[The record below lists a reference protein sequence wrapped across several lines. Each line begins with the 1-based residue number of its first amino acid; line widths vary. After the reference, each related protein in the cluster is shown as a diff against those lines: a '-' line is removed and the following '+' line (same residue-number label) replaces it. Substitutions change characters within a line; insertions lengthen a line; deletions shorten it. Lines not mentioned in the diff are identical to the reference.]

1 MRAPFQN
8 PVAKNSC
15 TARICLNFGLHFP
28 IKIAVITENIFPR
41 WLAPNLVTLTG
52 LFALVVTYIVTA
64 IYLPEFGA
72 DIPRWLYFLAGAA
85 VVFYLNMDSLD
96 GKQARRTKTSSP
108 LGQLFDHG
116 CDALAVHFILV
127 NLVSTLQLKHEWRAV
142 AGMLYVYVPWWM
154 AHWEEYHTGVMVYGA
169 GFWGVTEANYAVAMV
184 HFYTFLVGPKGWT
197 AKPLSWLSSNSF
209 ASARYSTHLGYP
221 LRILGNLGIND
232 IFLIAFGVMGFG
244 LFLDQVNRVF
254 KYAGTKYLERTTLPR
269 EEHGNKTLGRAAAAS
284 HLLQIVVTCT
294 CGGILLLLPV
304 HVPGQSRVVMATF
317 GVIYALQATRLIM
330 AHMSKEPFRIAIWP
344 IALMLVQII
353 NEPLHFVQPLFLA
366 YMINMVVVV
375 GYLHYVISIISE
387 ICGFLGIRALTIKA
401 ALD

>member
-1 MRAPFQN
+1 M
-8 PVAKNSC
+8 
-15 TARICLNFGLHFP
+15 
-28 IKIAVITENIFPR
+28 
-41 WLAPNLVTLTG
+41 TLTG

-64 IYLPEFGA
+64 IHLPSFGV

-85 VVFYLNMDSLD
+85 VVFYLHMDSLD

-142 AGMLYVYVPWWM
+142 AGMLYVYIPWWM

-197 AKPLSWLSSNSF
+197 AKPLSRLSSNSF
-209 ASARYSTHLGYP
+209 LASEYFSGLRAP
-221 LRILGNLGIND
+221 IRILENLMIND
-232 IFLIAFGVMGFG
+232 LFLIGFGVMGLG

-269 EEHGNKTLGRAAAAS
+269 EEHGNKTLGRAAAVS
-284 HLLQIVVTCT
+284 HLLQILLTCT
-294 CGGILLLLPV
+294 CGGILLLLPA
-304 HVPGQSRVVMATF
+304 HVPGQSKVVMATF
-317 GVIYALQATRLIM
+317 GVVYALQATRLIM
-330 AHMSKEPFRIAIWP
+330 AHMSKEPFRVAVWP
-344 IALMLVQII
+344 IVLMLIQIA
-353 NEPLHFVQPLFLA
+353 NEPLRFLEPLLLA
-366 YMINMVVVV
+366 YIVNMVVVV
-375 GYLHYVISIISE
+375 GYLHYVVSIISE
-387 ICGFLGIRALTIKA
+387 ICNFLGIRALTIKA

>member
-1 MRAPFQN
+1 M
-8 PVAKNSC
+8 
-15 TARICLNFGLHFP
+15 
-28 IKIAVITENIFPR
+28 
-41 WLAPNLVTLTG
+41 TLTG

-64 IYLPEFGA
+64 IHLPSFGA

-85 VVFYLNMDSLD
+85 VVFYLHMDSLD

-142 AGMLYVYVPWWM
+142 AGMLYVYIPWWM

-197 AKPLSWLSSNSF
+197 TKPLSWLSSKPF
-209 ASARYSTHLGYP
+209 LASEHFSGLRAP
-221 LRILGNLGIND
+221 VRILENLGIND
-232 IFLIAFGVMGFG
+232 IFLIAFGVMGLG

-269 EEHGNKTLGRAAAAS
+269 EEHGNKTLGRTAAVS
-284 HLLQIVVTCT
+284 HLLQILLTCT
-294 CGGILLLLPV
+294 CGGILLLLPA
-304 HVPGQSRVVMATF
+304 HVPGQSKVVMATF
-317 GVIYALQATRLIM
+317 GVVYALQATRLIM
-330 AHMSKEPFRIAIWP
+330 AHMSKEPFQVAVWP
-344 IALMLVQII
+344 IVLMLIQIA
-353 NEPLHFVQPLFLA
+353 NEPLRFLEPLLLA
-366 YMINMVVVV
+366 YVVNMVVVV
-375 GYLHYVISIISE
+375 GYLHYVVSIISE
-387 ICGFLGIRALTIKA
+387 ICNFLGIRALTIKA